1 MQDLTPSTR
10 RRIESGWP
18 LLALVCAVI
27 FIDSVGYGVV
37 VPVLP
42 QYAKQLHVGDF
53 SIGFL
58 FATYAIALLAASI
71 PMGILSDRWGR
82 KPFVLFGMFAMAGA
96 FVFYAFAKSYPM
108 LVIARVLDGL
118 TAAATWSAGLALLG
132 DRFEEREMGSKIG
145 WAIAAMAIGG
155 IAGPLLGG
163 TLADSIGYRAPFYAI
178 AIACLGGGVAALF
191 LVEDRSGLRSRS
203 LGWRMLRPVFTN
215 RNVLL
220 ACLITLVTT
229 TGLGLL
235 EPTLPIYL
243 RNTFDMSR
251 TAIGIVF
258 GVTMLLYAIASP
270 VAGKLSDQVGRK
282 RPIIGGLLVTAAVT
296 PLLAVFKSVAAVYVL
311 MAVLGASLTFFE
323 TPSVPL
329 ITDSLPRSG
338 LLGEGNQYGAA
349 FGLLNFFWSLGYA
362 LGPIIGGALMGWLGL
377 LAALLVYSAM
387 LVALTIVV
395 AALMPGKAAAVSA
408 GTSP

>member
-1 MQDLTPSTR
+1 M
-10 RRIESGWP
+10 
-18 LLALVCAVI
+18 LALACGVI

-37 VPVLP
+37 VPVL
-42 QYAKQLHVGDF
+42 QLYAKQLHVSDF
-53 SIGFL
+53 AVGFL
-58 FATYAIALLAASI
+58 FATYAIALLAAAV

-82 KPFVLFGMFAMAGA
+82 KPFILFGMFAMAGA
-96 FVFYAFAKSYPM
+96 FVFYALAKSYPV
-108 LVIARVLDGL
+108 LVVARILDGL

-132 DRFEEREMGSKIG
+132 DRFEEKEMGSKMG
-145 WAIAAMAIGG
+145 WAIAAMAVGG

-163 TLADSIGYRAPFYAI
+163 TLADAIGYRAPFYAI
-178 AIACLGGGVAALF
+178 AIACLAGGVAAVF
-191 LVEDRSGLRSRS
+191 LVEHREGLRSSS
-203 LGWRMLRPVFTN
+203 LGWRVLRPVFTN

-235 EPTLPIYL
+235 EPTLPIYFK
-243 RNTFDMSR
+243 NTFNMSR
-251 TAIGIVF
+251 TVIGAVF
-258 GVTMLLYAIASP
+258 GVTMLLYALASP
-270 VAGKLSDQVGRK
+270 VAGKLSDRVGRK
-282 RPIIGGLLVTAAVT
+282 PPIIAGLLATAVVT
-296 PLLAVFKSVAAVYVL
+296 PFLAVFKNEAAVFVL

-362 LGPIIGGALMGWLGL
+362 LGPILGGALMGSLGL
-377 LAALLVYSAM
+377 LSALLVYSAL
-387 LVALTIVV
+387 LVALSVVV
-395 AALMPGKAAAVSA
+395 AALMPEKAEALSA